1 MSSLKN
7 CANALSP
14 SLNPPAGAIYF
25 LAPAEALGGSTG
37 ARVPEPME
45 TGLEFG
51 LGASPGYT
59 APNAVSCFSSAKMPP
74 PDVHPVRTAARVLN

>member
-37 ARVPEPME
+37 ARAPEP
-45 TGLEFG
+45 TGDRIGIGSWGKPWPHRPKCGQLF
-51 LGASPGYT
+51 
-59 APNAVSCFSSAKMPP
+59 
-74 PDVHPVRTAARVLN
+74 